1 MVILVGW
8 GWVCWFN
15 RLVVVLLEVVIVG
28 VEMVFVGFLVIILVV
43 IGIF

>member
-8 GWVCWFN
+8 GCVCWFI

-28 VEMVFVGFLVIILVV
+28 VEVVFVGFLVIILVV

>member
-8 GWVCWFN
+8 GWVCWFS

-28 VEMVFVGFLVIILVV
+28 VEVVFVGFLVIILVV